1 VNAVGYVV
9 TFSNMKGGVGKTS
22 LVLILAQ
29 YLANEKHRVLVI
41 DMDPQANLT
50 TRLLEQLEEKELL
63 AHNAAHVLG
72 GEKPLTQCILPSSF
86 KNIDIVPSHIVL
98 NVKKSEIKQF
108 PAVELVLKKQVEK
121 IKDEYDFIVIDTP
134 PDMDVYTLSGIIAS
148 DKTLSPV
155 TPDFMAMAG
164 FEYLLGLVRNLENSA
179 FSEFCNIKT
188 KDVGLVVNMVDRRYV
203 LHKRFLVHV
212 AHTYPEHMVA
222 VVTRRVTVQK
232 LLAMEYRSVLEAMRF
247 DPYAA
252 QDIRKFVSNIIKWLN
267 NEEVELDVAAK
278 E

>member
-1 VNAVGYVV
+1 MGYVV

-29 YLANEKHRVLVI
+29 YLANEKHKVLVI

-63 AHNAAHVLG
+63 AHNISTVLS
-72 GEKPLTQCILPSSF
+72 GEKTLNRCILPSAF

-98 NVKKSEIKQF
+98 NVKKDEIKRF
-108 PAVELVLKKQVEK
+108 PAVELMLKKQVEK

-148 DKTLSPV
+148 DKTVSPV

-179 FSEFCNIKT
+179 FNEFCAIKT
-188 KDVGLVVNMVDRRYV
+188 KDVGLVVNMIDRRYV
-203 LHKRFLVHV
+203 LHKRFLAHV
-212 AHTYPEHMVA
+212 THTYTQHIVA
-222 VVTRRVTVQK
+222 TLTRRVTVQK
-232 LLAMEYRSVLEAMRF
+232 LLAMEYRSVSEAMRF

-252 QDIRKFVSNIIKWLN
+252 QDIKKFVSNIVKWLN
-267 NEEVELDVAAK
+267 NEEVEVDVAK
-278 E
+278 EE